1 MRWPGV
7 NFPRDSSMRETNKLL
22 RTTALVIA
30 CLSLLVQLSW
40 ADSADANDSS
50 CVREPSDGQKVSD
63 RWLAKDKLEHLGV
76 SAFLSGVSYSVFRD
90 FYRNSRESSI
100 GFSVSLSLGAGLGK
114 EFLDL
119 RTPRGRFSF
128 KDLAADLV
136 GISVGLLI
144 ATR

>member
-1 MRWPGV
+1 MQQPCV
-7 NFPRDSSMRETNKLL
+7 NFVRESNMRETNKFLI
-22 RTTALVIA
+22 TTGLVIT
-30 CLSLLVQLSW
+30 CLLLLTQFLW
-40 ADSADANDSS
+40 ADSADADDFSGAY
-50 CVREPSDGQKVSD
+50 EPSDSLTVSD
-63 RWLAKDKLEHLGV
+63 RWLAQDKLEHLVV

-90 FYRNSRESSI
+90 FYRNSQESSMS
-100 GFSVSLSLGAGLGK
+100 FSVSLSLSAGLGK